1 MNRLLSRLALLAV
14 LLISMLG
21 VYQGSDS
28 LTGLVLADG
37 DSCPTFIE
45 HKASNGPSSVGNPGP
60 QNEEFVVDSIFSA
73 PEGMNSPANQ
83 TLIQLSLFP
92 EGVFAILPDE
102 GGEAIIRVDDG
113 GVTLWNC
120 GDTEIE
126 VLFSGSSEATPV
138 EPGGNAPIHPG
149 EAVYVDSSDI
159 YYLAEGIEGED
170 ASPEADGSPV
180 AGAQP
185 LNKELLPDALPAAHH
200 GAGSHV
206 SAGVAQPYKL
216 CSGGGC

>member
-102 GGEAIIRVDDG
+102 GGE
-113 GVTLWNC
+113 
-120 GDTEIE
+120 
-126 VLFSGSSEATPV
+126 
-138 EPGGNAPIHPG
+138 PGGNAPIHPG

-216 CSGGGC
+216 CGGSSC